1 MTASELT
8 YKLPSYKNI
17 ANTVMK
23 IVEGTDFKMGV
34 YYKHSKQNFWWYIN
48 GYKHLHVVKPVP
60 ETNTAGTAGYIMA
73 DFMVHPDGKLQ
84 MIRTYGWENT
94 KEKCLKKFIH
104 SFGKIYVDGHKADAK
119 KKKKK
124 GDKNGKSKN

>member
-23 IVEGTDFKMGV
+23 IVEGTDFKMGI

-94 KEKCLKKFIH
+94 KEKCLKKFVH

-119 KKKKK
+119 KKKKER
-124 GDKNGKSKN
+124 

>member
-1 MTASELT
+1 MTVNELT

-23 IVEGTDFKMGV
+23 IVEGTDFKMGI

-60 ETNTAGTAGYIMA
+60 ETNTVGTAGYIMA